1 MNLGSKVSLSTRK
14 EESSGLRVMDVDS
27 GAGSLQGTVATPPT
41 MDAFASQSQSSSGLT
56 PEVVSDAELSQMR
69 MDALLRQQELL
80 AQISDAQAQNLSGVP
95 GQQLTG
101 GDFAQLASG
110 SRAPP
115 LSFVEH
121 QCSGNTFLLP
131 PRYGPPLRL
140 VGAGAYGVV
149 VAATDTSTGG
159 TVAIK
164 RIGNCFK
171 NLKDTK
177 RIVREI
183 RLMRHFQHENVLPV
197 LDVFVPEAKDE
208 FSDVYIISPLM
219 DSDLQQIIGSSQ
231 ELSDDHCQYF
241 IYQVLRGLKAI
252 HSAHVLHR
260 DLKPSNLILNGDCQL
275 KICDLG
281 LARVANP
288 SDDWTSYL
296 TEYVATRWYRA
307 PEVILSWKRYTKAID
322 VWSVGCI
329 FSELLARRPVFP
341 GSSYIH
347 QISAIT
353 DVLGTPPE
361 DEIANISSEPARR
374 FIRQLGFKPRV
385 PLAQLHPNA
394 TPLAL
399 DLLDKLL
406 QFDPIKRITVE
417 EALAH
422 PYLASL
428 HDGSDEPEG
437 AAAFNFD
444 FEDYEL
450 TEEVFRDL
458 LWQEMVQFHPE
469 CAGL

>member
-1 MNLGSKVSLSTRK
+1 MSLEGAAPTPPFVGAV
-14 EESSGLRVMDVDS
+14 EDEFMQGQGGFDQMQAGL
-27 GAGSLQGTVATPPT
+27 GAGMDGSTGFAGPAGSVGVMGLDPATGLVPETAFLAAPQLQ
-41 MDAFASQSQSSSGLT
+41 QS
-56 PEVVSDAELSQMR
+56 PAAEPVNPHE
-69 MDALLRQQELL
+69 ALQ
-80 AQISDAQAQNLSGVP
+80 
-95 GQQLTG
+95 
-101 GDFAQLASG
+101 
-110 SRAPP
+110 
-115 LSFVEH
+115 FVRH
-121 QCSGNTFLLP
+121 SVSGNSFDLP
-131 PRYGPPLRL
+131 ARYVPPLRL

-149 VAATDTSTGG
+149 VAATDSLTGT
-159 TVAIK
+159 TVAVK
-164 RIGNCFK
+164 RIANCFQ

-183 RLMRHFQHENVLPV
+183 RLMRHFNHENVLPV
-197 LDVFVPEAKDE
+197 TDVFVSKPYGE
-208 FSDVYIISPLM
+208 FSEVYIVSPLM
-219 DSDLQQIIGSSQ
+219 DSDLQQIVGSEQ
-231 ELSDDHCQYF
+231 ELTDDHCQYF
-241 IYQVLRGLKAI
+241 IYQVLRGMKAI

-329 FSELLARRPVFP
+329 FAELLSRRPLFP

-361 DEIANISSEPARR
+361 DEIANIHSEPARR
-374 FIRQLGFKPRV
+374 FIRQLGFKPKIAM
-385 PLAQLHPNA
+385 AQLHPAA

-399 DLLDKLL
+399 DLLEKLL
-406 QFDPIKRITVE
+406 QFDPAKRITVE
-417 EALAH
+417 EALEH
-422 PYLASL
+422 PYLAGL

-437 AAAFNFD
+437 VAAFNFD

-450 TEEVFRDL
+450 KEDIFRML
-458 LWQEMVQFHPE
+458 LWQEMLMFHPE
-469 CAGL
+469 IGTPPM